1 MVLSMLAK
9 RYEMEPCLEPAVRLT
24 DGSEPVL
31 SAFSLAE
38 SDQKGSS
45 PARLRVLV
53 VDDEKLLA
61 DTTAAILRGAGF
73 DAKPIYGGWQAVE
86 TARAFQPDCLLT
98 DVKMPE
104 MNGIEL
110 ALVISR
116 MFPATTIVLFSGQ
129 AGITDLLDQARDSGY
144 EFPLLA
150 KPVHPL
156 VLIERLKDLTRRK

>member
-1 MVLSMLAK
+1 MVLSVIAN
-9 RYEMEPCLEPAVRLT
+9 RHAMEPYLQPAVRLT
-24 DGSEPVL
+24 DGSEPALSVL
-31 SAFSLAE
+31 SLSE

-45 PARLRVLV
+45 PARIRVLV

-73 DAKPIYGGWQAVE
+73 DAKPVYSGWQAVE
-86 TARAFQPDCLLT
+86 TARSFEPDCLLT

-110 ALVISR
+110 ALVISK
-116 MFPATTIVLFSGQ
+116 MLPATTIVLFSGQ
-129 AGITDLLDQARDSGY
+129 AGITDLLDDARDNGY

-150 KPVHPL
+150 KPVHPMA
-156 VLIERLKDLTRRK
+156 LIERLKDLTCRK

>member
-1 MVLSMLAK
+1 MVLSVIAN
-9 RYEMEPCLEPAVRLT
+9 RYATEPYLEPPVRLT
-24 DGSEPVL
+24 DGSEP
-31 SAFSLAE
+31 SPSGFSLPE

-45 PARLRVLV
+45 PARIRVLV

-73 DAKPIYGGWQAVE
+73 DAKPVYGGWQALE
-86 TARAFQPDCLLT
+86 TARSFQPECLLT

-110 ALVISR
+110 ALIVSK
-116 MFPATTIVLFSGQ
+116 MLPATTIVLFSGQ
-129 AGITDLLDQARDSGY
+129 AGIADILDDARDSGY

-156 VLIERLKDLTRRK
+156 ALIERLKDLTRKK